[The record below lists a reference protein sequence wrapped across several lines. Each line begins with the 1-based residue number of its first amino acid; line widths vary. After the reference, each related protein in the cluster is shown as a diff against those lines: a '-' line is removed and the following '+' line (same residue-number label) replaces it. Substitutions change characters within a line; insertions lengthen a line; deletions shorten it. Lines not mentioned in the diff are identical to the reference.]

1 MFTQEKD
8 VLDKIVPNLVGVDI
22 GCGMETVKLKA
33 KRLELPKLDNFIRQN
48 IPCGRDIR
56 EKVHCS
62 HERIDLGELR
72 CIHKL
77 DMRRAKESLG
87 TLGGGNHF
95 IEVDKDS
102 DDLYLVIHSGSR
114 NLGLKVAE
122 YYQKKAYEAVGGR
135 KQTDIPYE
143 LAYLSEQ
150 DLEDYLHDMAIMQR
164 FAGLNRQ
171 IIKEVILD
179 GMKWKDEGSFSTI
192 HNYIDIE
199 AGILRKGAVSAKQ
212 GETLLIPMNMR
223 DGSLIC
229 IGLGNADWNYSA
241 PHGAGRQMSRSEAES
256 SFTVSAF
263 KKEMHGI
270 YTSSVNRD
278 TLDECPMVY
287 KPMEEIIKNISETVK
302 IDRIIKP
309 IYNFKASEHASQKC
323 P

>member
-1 MFTQEKD
+1 M
-8 VLDKIVPNLVGVDI
+8 
-22 GCGMETVKLKA
+22 
-33 KRLELPKLDNFIRQN
+33 
-48 IPCGRDIR
+48 
-56 EKVHCS
+56 
-62 HERIDLGELR
+62 
-72 CIHKL
+72 
-77 DMRRAKESLG
+77 
-87 TLGGGNHF
+87 
-95 IEVDKDS
+95 DKDS

-199 AGILRKGAVSAKQ
+199 AGILRKGAASAKQ

-309 IYNFKASEHASQKC
+309 IYNFKASEHASKKC
-323 P
+323 R

>member
-1 MFTQEKD
+1 MLF
-8 VLDKIVPNLVGVDI
+8 
-22 GCGMETVKLKA
+22 
-33 KRLELPKLDNFIRQN
+33 RSELPRLDSFIRQN

-56 EKVHCS
+56 EKAHCS
-62 HERIDLGELR
+62 HRQIDLDELR

-95 IEVDKDS
+95 IEVDKDG
-102 DDLYLVIHSGSR
+102 DDLYLVIHTGSR

-122 YYQKKAYEAVGGR
+122 FYQKKSYEAVGGR
-135 KQTDIPYE
+135 KQTDTPYE
-143 LAYLSEQ
+143 LAYLSER
-150 DLEDYLHDMAIMQR
+150 DLEDYLHDMAIMQH

-199 AGILRKGAVSAKQ
+199 AGILRKGAVSARQ

-229 IGLGNADWNYSA
+229 TGLGNADWNYSA
-241 PHGAGRQMSRSEAES
+241 PHGAGRLMSRGEAES

-270 YTSSVNRD
+270 YTTSVSRD
-278 TLDECPMVY
+278 TLDECPMAY

-302 IDRIIKP
+302 IDRVIKP
-309 IYNFKASEHASQKC
+309 IYNFKASEHASKKC
-323 P
+323 R

>member
-212 GETLLIPMNMR
+212 GETLL
-223 DGSLIC
+223 
-229 IGLGNADWNYSA
+229 
-241 PHGAGRQMSRSEAES
+241 MSRSEAES